1 MLCVVFTLIVILLF
15 VNGTVKIMIH
25 QLISSDFFTKNIESL
40 GSNLA
45 TLTTRIDNL
54 LYSTDNELILFVIF
68 LSLILVS
75 AFFVIVFIVTKI
87 FAMMGRK
94 NKRIKAIDYMWDE
107 NNDDEEESRNDE
119 LEYELQS
126 ELSKQD
132 IDETED
138 LINTKKD
145 KEENIVPFENLNV
158 RKNSFFEENIKE
170 KNENPKEKSFI
181 PLDWER
187 TKKYSEENNI
197 QNEKAPNSTTLRK
210 NIRDLIHII
219 VNMIGRNIDELKIA
233 QTIMFHKND
242 EWSEEAVMQLVL
254 SIKEFINLC
263 NRGAFNHVR
272 KQQNLPTEEDA
283 ILHLLIGDTSYAM
296 ALMEALIDEQ
306 INFAVELKNISQRES
321 VFNQTSYYSCYFGT
335 LAEVNDVNLAAAS
348 FELAI
353 EMSPK
358 NTLAWSRCADTY
370 KKIGL
375 EEKANRA
382 YNNVLK
388 IAIDDNE
395 FPQKA
400 NAYKHLSQYF
410 YAHGDSEQALH
421 FYTQSKSFYD
431 SIGINRPMDR
441 KELEIIE
448 LIETANDDS
457 IVKSVLYD
465 NQKTL

>member
-1 MLCVVFTLIVILLF
+1 
-15 VNGTVKIMIH
+15 MIH

-40 GSNLA
+40 GSRLTA
-45 TLTTRIDNL
+45 LTTKIDNL

-87 FAMMGRK
+87 FTMMNRK
-94 NKRIKAIDYMWDE
+94 NKHVKSVKYVWNE
-107 NNDDEEESRNDE
+107 NDDDEEESHNDE

-126 ELSKQD
+126 ELTKQD
-132 IDETED
+132 IEETED
-138 LINTKKD
+138 SINTQKG
-145 KEENIVPFENLNV
+145 KEENITPFDNQHV
-158 RKNSFFEENIKE
+158 RKNSFFEEDIKE
-170 KNENPKEKSFI
+170 KNENPKEKNFI

-187 TKKYSEENNI
+187 NKKYSEENTI
-197 QNEKAPNSTTLRK
+197 QNEKIQNSTTLRK

-254 SIKEFINLC
+254 SVKEFINLC
-263 NRGAFNHVR
+263 NRGAFNNVR
-272 KQQNLPTEEDA
+272 QQQNLPTEEDA

-370 KKIGL
+370 K
-375 EEKANRA
+375 
-382 YNNVLK
+382 
-388 IAIDDNE
+388 
-395 FPQKA
+395 
-400 NAYKHLSQYF
+400 
-410 YAHGDSEQALH
+410 
-421 FYTQSKSFYD
+421 
-431 SIGINRPMDR
+431 
-441 KELEIIE
+441 
-448 LIETANDDS
+448 
-457 IVKSVLYD
+457 
-465 NQKTL
+465 